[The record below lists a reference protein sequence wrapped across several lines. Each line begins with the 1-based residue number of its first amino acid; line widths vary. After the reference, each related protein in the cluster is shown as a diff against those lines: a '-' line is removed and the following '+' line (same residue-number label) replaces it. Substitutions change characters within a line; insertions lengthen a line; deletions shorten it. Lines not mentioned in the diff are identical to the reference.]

1 MIGKLQRRLSLL
13 VSGALLLVSA
23 CIVLS
28 LYLSNLASLR
38 TQMYRSLET
47 LMGIET
53 QNPPEDPPPAPES
66 GGRDPG
72 QPGDVSLAHLTNHYL
87 VRIDDDGGVKS
98 WSSGRSDRYTD
109 EQVAQLVQRALKSGD
124 SRGCIG
130 S

>member
-47 LMGIET
+47 LMGIQT
-53 QNPPEDPPPAPES
+53 RTTP
-66 GGRDPG
+66 
-72 QPGDVSLAHLTNHYL
+72 
-87 VRIDDDGGVKS
+87 
-98 WSSGRSDRYTD
+98 
-109 EQVAQLVQRALKSGD
+109 
-124 SRGCIG
+124 IG
-130 S
+130 IAT